1 MRRSSRGASSPRRTA
16 RRRGRSS
23 AARARGRSRGHY
35 MMTVVRRLV
44 TLVILVALASVPVA
58 HAAPAAPAVRVKLV
72 DGRTFDS
79 RDALGKKVVVLR
91 FQASYC
97 KPCVKESAALSKIT
111 ER

>member
-23 AARARGRSRGHY
+23 AARVRGRSGGHY
-35 MMTVVRRLV
+35 MMAVVRRL
-44 TLVILVALASVPVA
+44 LASLALVAMATASA
-58 HAAPAAPAVRVKLV
+58 DAAPAAPALRVKLL

-97 KPCVKESAALSKIT
+97 KPCVRESAALSK
-111 ER
+111 